1 MTTTKTQTRTMTLA
15 CKLTPSEFVERARDL
30 AATTEDI
37 ASEVARGDSM
47 KSQLKAAMAELE
59 ARRSKLSS
67 VVARGEE
74 LRDVQ
79 VEVTT
84 DYDKGTTYT
93 VRKDTGEVFDERRLR
108 ADEAQVSAL

>member
-1 MTTTKTQTRTMTLA
+1 MNTKRLNKTMTLA
-15 CKLTPSEFVERARDL
+15 CKLTPTEFVERARDL

-37 ASEVARGDSM
+37 ASEVARGDSL
-47 KSQLKAAMAELE
+47 KSQLKATMAELE
-59 ARRSKLSS
+59 ARRAKLSS

-79 VEVTT
+79 VEVVI
-84 DYDKGTTYT
+84 DYEKGTTYS
-93 VRKDTGEVFDERRLR
+93 VRSDTGELFDERKLR